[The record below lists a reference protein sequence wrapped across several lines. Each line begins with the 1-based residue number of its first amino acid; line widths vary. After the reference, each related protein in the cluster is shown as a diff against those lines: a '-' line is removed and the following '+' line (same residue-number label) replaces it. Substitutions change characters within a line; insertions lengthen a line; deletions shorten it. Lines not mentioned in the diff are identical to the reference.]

1 MRVCVHR
8 RNGGGCLLRN
18 GMHRHRMPLKP
29 WRGSNP
35 TGRCRGG
42 RCAALCSS
50 TGPKQGA
57 VPLTREMVSAAV
69 DARIKALFDRAA
81 DPATHLVT
89 AASAENSGVGYFT
102 GHFADMDRDSDG
114 ALSLRRSRVFSMRS
128 HPLRDLDRRS
138 YRPSGRRRYKSSS
151 DRVRPVRSPGA

>member
-1 MRVCVHR
+1 MRVWFTAGMAV
-8 RNGGGCLLRN
+8 LLAAQW
-18 GMHRHRMPLKP
+18 HAQPLDAAETMARFKP
-29 WRGSNP
+29 DRQMQ
-35 TGRCRGG
+35 GRSLRSIVP
-42 RCAALCSS
+42 SS

-114 ALSLRRSRVFSMRS
+114 ALSLEEVKGF
-128 HPLRDLDRRS
+128 LDAQS
-138 YRPSGRRRYKSSS
+138 PIARPGSKELQTIGKTE
-151 DRVRPVRSPGA
+151 VQIIE